1 MRFTRFLKESVI
13 DDALKVDEPSVRR
26 KYSEEGV
33 KKKLDLIQKA
43 IKELRN
49 NDKYDDDAKDAIMA
63 DLEDKQ
69 DKWSNVD
76 SETKPPKP
84 VAPPPEGEAEPKTDA
99 EVAAAEKEDEIA
111 QKEEDKAKQKEDEKA
126 AKEEELAKKKE
137 DKAKKE
143 EEKKKKNMERAEMA
157 AKKKNEER
165 LIKSKISL
173 K

>member
-43 IKELRN
+43 IKELRGSS
-49 NDKYDDDAKDAIMA
+49 KYDDDAKDAIMA

-76 SETKPPKP
+76 SETKPVK
-84 VAPPPEGEAEPKTDA
+84 VAQAPPEGEEGGGEAPPEGEAEADA
-99 EVAAAEKEDEIA
+99 EAEKEEEDKAKEKEEEDA
-111 QKEEDKAKQKEDEKA
+111 AKEEDKAKEEEDKEKEKEKKEKERMEKA
-126 AKEEELAKKKE
+126 
-137 DKAKKE
+137 DKAAAKKE
-143 EEKKKKNMERAEMA
+143 S
-157 AKKKNEER
+157 R
-165 LIKSKISL
+165 LIKSKIL
-173 K
+173 LR